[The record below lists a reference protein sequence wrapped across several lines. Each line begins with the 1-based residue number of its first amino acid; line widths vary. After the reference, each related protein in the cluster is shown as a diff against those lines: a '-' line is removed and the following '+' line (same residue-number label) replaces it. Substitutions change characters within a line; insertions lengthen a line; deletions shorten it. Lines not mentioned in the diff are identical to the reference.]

1 MGECRNYFPERAVE
15 EKNVLEELQREKE
28 KNKKRAKKIS
38 KELKDSRKK
47 GKKWKN
53 KYQNLKEQVKY
64 ERLLAEERLNR
75 ERAELERDYMM
86 AFIKSSMG
94 GKKSMAQLPIVWV
107 DEGHE
112 DD

>member
-1 MGECRNYFPERAVE
+1 MGECRNYFPERTVE
-15 EKNVLEELQREKE
+15 DTNVLEELQSEKK
-28 KNKKRAKKIS
+28 KNEKRAKKIS
-38 KELKDSRKK
+38 KKLEDSRKK
-47 GKKWKN
+47 GKKWKS

-64 ERLLAEERLNR
+64 ERLLAEERMHR